1 MKYKCLTLILENC
14 DQIYLDPKD
23 VVFLNVSNLTTNVRI
38 ENGEVS
44 RWYKASKLDLTILA
58 SANVEVDRFGSKYK
72 VFDRLLSYPDI
83 TSIIIE
89 YEDGSSE
96 QIFVEWEDL
105 TPNGCDNKYQESVM
119 VGDNLLI
126 AISPTHK
133 KDIED
138 ILDEGLDFYLENINL
153 EADASYF

>member
-23 VVFLNVSNLTTNVRI
+23 VVFLNVSNLTTNIRV
-38 ENGEVS
+38 ENGEV
-44 RWYKASKLDLTILA
+44 RKWYKASKLDLTLLS
-58 SANVEVDRFGSKYK
+58 SANIECDRFGNKYK
-72 VFDRLLSYPDI
+72 IFDRLLNYPDI

-105 TPNGCDNKYQESVM
+105 TPNGCDNKYQESIM

-138 ILDEGLDFYLENINL
+138 ILEGGLDFYLENMNL
-153 EADASYF
+153 EADAS

>member
-1 MKYKCLTLILENC
+1 MKYKSLTLILENC
-14 DQIYLDPKD
+14 DQIYLNPKD
-23 VVFLNVSNLTTNVRI
+23 IALLNISNLTTNIRI
-38 ENGEVS
+38 ENGEV
-44 RWYKASKLDLTILA
+44 RKWYKASKLNLTILA
-58 SANVEVDRFGSKYK
+58 SANVECDRFGDKYK

-83 TSIIIE
+83 TSIIVE

-119 VGDNLLI
+119 VGDNLLVT
-126 AISPTHK
+126 ISPTHK

-138 ILDEGLDFYLENINL
+138 ILNDGLDFYLENMNL

>member
-23 VVFLNVSNLTTNVRI
+23 VVFLNVSNLTTNIRV
-38 ENGEVS
+38 ENGEV
-44 RWYKASKLDLTILA
+44 RKWYKASKLDLTLLS
-58 SANVEVDRFGSKYK
+58 SANIECDRFGNKYK
-72 VFDRLLSYPDI
+72 IFDRLLNYPDI

-119 VGDNLLI
+119 VGDNLLVT
-126 AISPTHK
+126 ISPTHK

-138 ILDEGLDFYLENINL
+138 ILNDGLDFYLENINL
-153 EADASYF
+153 EADSSYS

>member
-23 VVFLNVSNLTTNVRI
+23 VVFLNVSNLTTNIRV
-38 ENGEVS
+38 ENGEV
-44 RWYKASKLDLTILA
+44 RKWYKASKLDLTLLS
-58 SANVEVDRFGSKYK
+58 SANIECDRFGNKYK
-72 VFDRLLSYPDI
+72 IFDRLLNYPDI

-119 VGDNLLI
+119 VGDNLLVT
-126 AISPTHK
+126 ISPTHK

-138 ILDEGLDFYLENINL
+138 ILNDGLDFYLENINL

>member
-23 VVFLNVSNLTTNVRI
+23 VVFLNVSNLTTNIRV
-38 ENGEVS
+38 ENGEV
-44 RWYKASKLDLTILA
+44 RKWYKASKLDLTLLS
-58 SANVEVDRFGSKYK
+58 SANIECDRFGNKYK
-72 VFDRLLSYPDI
+72 IFDRLLNYPDI

-133 KDIED
+133 KDIEN
-138 ILDEGLDFYLENINL
+138 ILDDGLDFYLENINL
-153 EADASYF
+153 EADPSYF

>member
-23 VVFLNVSNLTTNVRI
+23 VALLNVLNLTTNIRV
-38 ENGEVS
+38 ENGEV
-44 RWYKASKLDLTILA
+44 RKWYKASKLDLNILA
-58 SANVEVDRFGSKYK
+58 SANIEVDRFGNKYK

-119 VGDNLLI
+119 VGDNLLVT
-126 AISPTHK
+126 ISPTHK

-138 ILDEGLDFYLENINL
+138 ILNNGLDFYLESINL
-153 EADASYF
+153 EADAS

>member
-1 MKYKCLTLILENC
+1 MKYKSLTLILENC

-23 VVFLNVSNLTTNVRI
+23 IVFLNISNLTTNIRV
-38 ENGEVS
+38 ENGEV
-44 RWYKASKLDLTILA
+44 RKCYKASKLDLTLL
-58 SANVEVDRFGSKYK
+58 SSTNVECDRFGSKYK
-72 VFDRLLSYPDI
+72 VFDRLLSHPDI

-119 VGDNLLI
+119 VGDNLLVT
-126 AISPTHK
+126 ISPTHK
-133 KDIED
+133 KDIKG
-138 ILDEGLDFYLENINL
+138 ILKYLE
-153 EADASYF
+153 S

>member
-1 MKYKCLTLILENC
+1 MKYKSLTLILENC
-14 DQIYLDPKD
+14 DQIYLNPKD
-23 VVFLNVSNLTTNVRI
+23 IALLNISNLITNVKI
-38 ENGEVS
+38 ENGEV
-44 RWYKASKLDLTILA
+44 RKWYKASKLNLTILA
-58 SANVEVDRFGSKYK
+58 SANVECDRFGDKYK

-83 TSIIIE
+83 TSIIVE

-126 AISPTHK
+126 VISPTHK
-133 KDIED
+133 KDIEN
-138 ILDEGLDFYLENINL
+138 ILDDGLGFYLENIDL
-153 EADASYF
+153 EADSSYF

>member
-23 VVFLNVSNLTTNVRI
+23 VAFLNISNLTTNIEV
-38 ENGEVS
+38 ENGNV
-44 RWYKASKLDLTILA
+44 RKWYKASKLDLTLLS
-58 SANVEVDRFGSKYK
+58 SANIECDRFGDKYK

-89 YEDGSSE
+89 YEDESSE

-126 AISPTHK
+126 VISPTHK
-133 KDIED
+133 KDIEN
-138 ILDEGLDFYLENINL
+138 ILDDGLDFYLENIDL
-153 EADASYF
+153 EADSSCL

>member
-1 MKYKCLTLILENC
+1 MKYKYLTLILENC

-23 VVFLNVSNLTTNVRI
+23 VVFLNVSNLTTNIRV
-38 ENGEVS
+38 ENGEV
-44 RWYKASKLDLTILA
+44 RKWYKASKLDLTLLS
-58 SANVEVDRFGSKYK
+58 SANTECDRFGNKYK
-72 VFDRLLSYPDI
+72 IFDRLLNYPDI

-133 KDIED
+133 KDIEN
-138 ILDEGLDFYLENINL
+138 ILDDGLDFYLENINL
-153 EADASYF
+153 EADPSYF

>member
-23 VVFLNVSNLTTNVRI
+23 VVFLNVSNLTTNIRV
-38 ENGEVS
+38 ENGEV
-44 RWYKASKLDLTILA
+44 RKWYKASKLDLTLLS
-58 SANVEVDRFGSKYK
+58 SANIECDRFGNKYK
-72 VFDRLLSYPDI
+72 IFDRLLNYPDI

-119 VGDNLLI
+119 VGDNLLVT
-126 AISPTHK
+126 ISPTHK

-138 ILDEGLDFYLENINL
+138 ILNDGLDFYLENMNL

>member
-23 VVFLNVSNLTTNVRI
+23 VVFLNVSNLTTNIRV
-38 ENGEVS
+38 ENGEV
-44 RWYKASKLDLTILA
+44 RKWYKASKLDLTLLS
-58 SANVEVDRFGSKYK
+58 SANIKCDRFGNKYK
-72 VFDRLLSYPDI
+72 IFDRLLNYPDI

-126 AISPTHK
+126 AISSTHK
-133 KDIED
+133 KDIEN
-138 ILDEGLDFYLENINL
+138 ILDDGLDFYLENINL
-153 EADASYF
+153 EADSSYF

>member
-23 VVFLNVSNLTTNVRI
+23 VVFLNVSNLTTNIRV
-38 ENGEVS
+38 ENGEV
-44 RWYKASKLDLTILA
+44 RKWYKASKLDLTLLS
-58 SANVEVDRFGSKYK
+58 SANIECDRFGNKYK
-72 VFDRLLSYPDI
+72 IFDRLLNYPDI

-119 VGDNLLI
+119 VGDNLLVT
-126 AISPTHK
+126 ISPTHK

-138 ILDEGLDFYLENINL
+138 ILNDGLDFYLENINL
-153 EADASYF
+153 EADPSYF

>member
-23 VVFLNVSNLTTNVRI
+23 VVFLNVSNLTTNIRV
-38 ENGEVS
+38 ENGEV
-44 RWYKASKLDLTILA
+44 RKWYKASKLDLTLLS
-58 SANVEVDRFGSKYK
+58 SANIECDRFGNKYK
-72 VFDRLLSYPDI
+72 IFDRLLNYLDI

-133 KDIED
+133 KDIEN
-138 ILDEGLDFYLENINL
+138 ILDDGLDFYLENINL
-153 EADASYF
+153 EADPSYF

>member
-23 VVFLNVSNLTTNVRI
+23 VVFLNISNLTTNIRV
-38 ENGEVS
+38 ENGEV
-44 RWYKASKLDLTILA
+44 RKWYKASKLDLTLLS
-58 SANVEVDRFGSKYK
+58 SANIECDRFGSKYK
-72 VFDRLLSYPDI
+72 VFDRLLNYPDI

-133 KDIED
+133 KDIEN
-138 ILDEGLDFYLENINL
+138 ILDDGLDFYLENINL
-153 EADASYF
+153 EADPSYF

>member
-23 VVFLNVSNLTTNVRI
+23 VVFLNISNLTTNIRV
-38 ENGEVS
+38 ENGEV
-44 RWYKASKLDLTILA
+44 RKWYKASKLDLTLLS
-58 SANVEVDRFGSKYK
+58 SANIECDRFGNKYK
-72 VFDRLLSYPDI
+72 IFDRLLNYPDI

-133 KDIED
+133 KDIEN
-138 ILDEGLDFYLENINL
+138 ILDDGLDFYLENINL
-153 EADASYF
+153 EADPSYF

>member
-23 VVFLNVSNLTTNVRI
+23 VVFLNISNLTTNIRV
-38 ENGEVS
+38 ENGEV
-44 RWYKASKLDLTILA
+44 RKWYKASKLDLTLLS
-58 SANVEVDRFGSKYK
+58 SANIECDRFGNKYK
-72 VFDRLLSYPDI
+72 IFDRLLNYPDI

-133 KDIED
+133 KDIEN
-138 ILDEGLDFYLENINL
+138 ILDDGLDFYLENINL
-153 EADASYF
+153 EANPSYF